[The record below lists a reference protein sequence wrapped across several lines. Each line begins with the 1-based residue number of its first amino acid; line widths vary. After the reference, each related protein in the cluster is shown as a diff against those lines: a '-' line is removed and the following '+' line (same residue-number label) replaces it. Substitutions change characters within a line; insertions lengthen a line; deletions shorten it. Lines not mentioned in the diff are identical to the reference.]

1 MKQNHETTE
10 LKEYLM
16 EFKNEIIAEIKTA
29 IKSDESTTDQI
40 LKNKDLKKMLNCS
53 DSTLENMRNNG
64 VINFSKVLG
73 TYYYKFSD
81 VKKMLE
87 NNRTNFN

>member
-1 MKQNHETTE
+1 
-10 LKEYLM
+10 
-16 EFKNEIIAEIKTA
+16 
-29 IKSDESTTDQI
+29 
-40 LKNKDLKKMLNCS
+40 MLNCS